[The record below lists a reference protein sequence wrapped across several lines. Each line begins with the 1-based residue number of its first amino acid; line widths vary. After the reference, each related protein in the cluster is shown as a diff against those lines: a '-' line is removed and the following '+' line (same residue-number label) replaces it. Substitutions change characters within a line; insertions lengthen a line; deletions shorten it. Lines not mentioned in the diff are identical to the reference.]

1 MPEGRAICA
10 MPIKSRR
17 SYHAGS
23 QTASLQRS
31 NQEPTDQ
38 SILIGRGDNRMASLS
53 NKTALV
59 TGASR
64 GIGRATAQT
73 LASAGAH
80 VIIHYGR
87 AAAEAD
93 ALAADIRAAGGCA
106 DTARADLSIPE
117 GAPKLAKQVRA
128 IAGERLDVFVS
139 NAGISKAGT
148 IEDHTVEDFDNLFA
162 TNVRSSFFLLK

>member
-38 SILIGRGDNRMASLS
+38 SILIGRGDNRMATLS

-64 GIGRATAQT
+64 GIGRATAQA
-73 LASAGAH
+73 LANAGAH
-80 VIIHYGR
+80 VIVHYGR
-87 AAAEAD
+87 AAAQAEALV
-93 ALAADIRAAGGCA
+93 AEIRVAGGRA
-106 DTARADLSIPE
+106 DSAEADLSIPE
-117 GAPKLAKQVRA
+117 GAATLARQVRVIVA
-128 IAGERLDVFVS
+128 EHLDIFVS
-139 NAGISKAGT
+139 NAGISKAAAMEEHT
-148 IEDHTVEDFDNLFA
+148 IEDFDKLY
-162 TNVRSSFFLLK
+162 